1 MQAILDG
8 DESAAMHES
17 SQQAGSEQQERWQQV
32 ASLLGRKHD
41 RIDPVQALP
50 LLPTQVSRHFLVFP
64 LHVPPLSYAM
74 ATCNGQVLKSHQSR
88 VANPG
93 CSFGQ

>member
-8 DESAAMHES
+8 DESATMHES
-17 SQQAGSEQQERWQQV
+17 SQQAGTEQQERWQQV

-50 LLPTQVSRHFLVFP
+50 ILPTQVRRHFLVFP
-64 LHVPPLSYAM
+64 LQLPPLSYAN
-74 ATCNGQVLKSHQSR
+74 APCDGQVLKFYTSCD
-88 VANPG
+88 ANPG
-93 CSFGQ
+93 CSFG